1 MLASMSTRLAS
12 DNYYLLFPILGLLIF
27 SISYISI
34 YGFRASLISFSGL
47 LAIVLSFANK
57 QIGIEILLHGLLI
70 GLGGIW
76 ALLLSFSFHNLL
88 QKRQIENGLADCIIL
103 TSEYMRLRGQLALAA
118 ENSTT
123 LQTALYDLQIKL
135 NTLHETLRELL
146 LNERQNSGLSNF
158 KRKQL
163 LIFIELID
171 IMELSLANPAN
182 NEQINKLFAGRKALL
197 KPFIDLGSELSN
209 RLERIGY
216 PMKSGSEMRP
226 VENLNPLIEA
236 CKLNVRQY
244 IAEVKLPKAR
254 EGALL
259 LHNLQDYE
267 EQQLQKIKSIE
278 IIFKDLEGS
287 KSSELQGKAGKKF
300 ITQQDYDPAVLKE
313 NFTFKSPIFK
323 HSVRLTIAMLVGFS
337 VGIIFSIQNAYWIL
351 LTIVVI
357 MRPGYTLTKERS
369 KQRLYGT
376 LIGAAIAAVIV
387 LISQNTYFYTV
398 LSIISLMLAFSF
410 LQKNYRTASI
420 FVTTSVIFI
429 YALINPNA
437 FQVIQFRIIDTLT
450 GAAISMLAISFLW
463 PAWEV
468 QNIKTVIATAIK
480 ASRNYLTTINDYY
493 HQSAEDRTSYK
504 LARKEAFLGMGD
516 LNGAFQRMS
525 QEPESKQKNLGKLYE
540 IVGLNHTFL
549 AATAALG
556 TYLLSKK
563 NEEVSDSFE
572 VILAAIDTN
581 LNQALQSL
589 QKQELTEDIA
599 TDKLEEAYENLDEQF
614 NQLVATRTKQL
625 EEDNAQPIDPD
636 VRKKMQKE
644 KLISDQLKWLATIS
658 GNLKK
663 LVKELD

>member
-1 MLASMSTRLAS
+1 
-12 DNYYLLFPILGLLIF
+12 
-27 SISYISI
+27 
-34 YGFRASLISFSGL
+34 L

-88 QKRQIENGLADCIIL
+88 QKRQIENGLADCLIL

-123 LQTALYDLQIKL
+123 LQTALYDLQVKL
-135 NTLHETLRELL
+135 NALHETLRELL

-182 NEQINKLFAGRKALL
+182 NEQINTLFAGQKALL

-226 VENLNPLIEA
+226 VENLNPLIEN

-244 IAEVKLPKAR
+244 IVEVKLPKAR

-259 LHNLQDYE
+259 LHNLIDYE
-267 EQQLQKIKSIE
+267 EQQLQKIESIE

-387 LISQNTYFYTV
+387 LISQNTYLYTV

-463 PAWEV
+463 PAWEI

-504 LARKEAFLGMGD
+504 LARKEAFLGMGN

-572 VILAAIDTN
+572 VILAAIDSN

-614 NQLVATRTKQL
+614 NQLVAIRTKQL
-625 EEDNAQPIDPD
+625 EEDNSQPIDPD